1 MLRQRSQGYTPRRAG
16 ISAAPAQLGHTADTE
31 RRGRRAIRNLRRRP
45 VLYAILSLMLLLLF
59 SSMATGFDL
68 AVKLNYIL
76 GLLII
81 VSWVWSRA
89 GASQLDAQVRRPS
102 GPFSVGDKITEKITI
117 YNRGRTPKAW
127 VEVEDKTSLPGVS
140 FSQVTP
146 LGIMVPFSVVE
157 SEATLTKRGEFTLG
171 PLVVRVADPFSL
183 FPREVEFDGAEKAL
197 VYPRIIEL
205 PDFAAPNPH
214 LVGEH
219 SRRHRANVVSTDV
232 ASVREYAAGDSI
244 SRIHW
249 LTTARTGRLMVK
261 QFDQGSS
268 SHLWVVFDQ
277 HADAQ
282 AGEGEESTD
291 EYGATI
297 AASVIDRYG
306 KAFLPVGYS
315 AHGSESLVSP
325 PDQSSVHRESVM
337 RHIAASLPVGDTPLI
352 NVLGDLERE
361 FSQATSLVVIT
372 ASGDGEWVEALSGL
386 QRRGVKVSTVMMD
399 RASFGGEDN
408 SETIERLV
416 GAGVKTFRIRRG
428 DSIGRAL
435 SAPVGWETPVPPK
448 PVSQRS
454 GVSASPDNALGDVDA
469 PANSTADAN
478 TSAFQRVQP
487 TRPEATGPASPG
499 AVD

>member
-1 MLRQRSQGYTPRRAG
+1 MLRQRSQGYTPHRAG
-16 ISAAPAQLGHTADTE
+16 LTATPAQPGQAANTE
-31 RRGRRAIRNLRRRP
+31 RRGRRVIRNLKRRP
-45 VLYAILSLMLLLLF
+45 VLYAILALMVLLF
-59 SSMATGFDL
+59 TSSMATGFDL

-76 GLLII
+76 ALLIA
-81 VSWVWSRA
+81 VSWIWSRA
-89 GASQLDAQVRRPS
+89 AASQVDAEVRRPT
-102 GPFSVGDKITEKITI
+102 GPFSVGDIVTEQITI

-127 VEVEDKTSLPGVS
+127 VEVEDKTSLPGVT
-140 FSQVTP
+140 FSHVTP
-146 LGIMVPFSVVE
+146 LGIMVPFAAVD
-157 SEATLTKRGEFTLG
+157 SEARLTKRGEFTLG

-183 FPREVEFDGAEKAL
+183 FPREIQFEGAEKAL
-197 VYPRIIEL
+197 VYPRIVEL

-277 HADAQ
+277 HAESQ
-282 AGEGEESTD
+282 AGEGVESTD
-291 EYGATI
+291 EYGATL
-297 AASVIDRYG
+297 AASVVDRYG

-325 PDQSSVHRESVM
+325 PDQSAAHRETVM
-337 RHIAASLPVGDTPLI
+337 RHIAASVPVGDTPLI

-372 ASGDGEWVEALSGL
+372 AAGDGNWVEALAGL
-386 QRRGVKVSTVMMD
+386 QRRGVKISTVVMD

-408 SETIERLV
+408 ALAIERLV
-416 GAGVKTFRIRRG
+416 GAGIKTFRVRKG
-428 DSIGRAL
+428 DTLGRAL
-435 SAPVGWETPVPPK
+435 STAVGWE
-448 PVSQRS
+448 
-454 GVSASPDNALGDVDA
+454 A
-469 PANSTADAN
+469 PAPSGPEPGTDDLIAATNAAQPSNPEQFSAPRGNQPEKPRRPNEEVAD
-478 TSAFQRVQP
+478 
-487 TRPEATGPASPG
+487 
-499 AVD
+499 